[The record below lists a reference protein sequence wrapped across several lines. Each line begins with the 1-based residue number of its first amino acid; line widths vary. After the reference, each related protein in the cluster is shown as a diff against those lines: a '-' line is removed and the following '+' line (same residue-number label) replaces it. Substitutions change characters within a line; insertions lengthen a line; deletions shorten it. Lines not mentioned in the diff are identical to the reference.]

1 MDRSRM
7 NQWQTWRREVVAE
20 IRNEF
25 REQFSSIEDQ
35 DIDWDAWMPL
45 YLEGCSPQMAVDQAF
60 GRNVRSTAA

>member
-1 MDRSRM
+1 M

-20 IRNEF
+20 IRSEF

-45 YLEGCSPQMAVDQAF
+45 YLEGCSPRTAVDQAF
-60 GRNVRSTAA
+60 GHNVRSTAA